1 LDEFAHHPIEEP
13 ALAPQMLVDRQ
24 VKEKV
29 FLVGIDHRDGQYE
42 VSCRHLDGRT
52 QQVGPIRRR
61 TTADRFWVS
70 KAVCLAVKNDFLPV
84 AAITPGQ
91 EKYTVAIQFQG
102 AAHKDQLHA
111 LLGEDCIL
119 QPFWV
124 IKKRDGG
131 VYRAPI
137 PYTVLRV
144 KPKENL
150 GRATVISNLPQPW
163 KRTASVVGFE
173 AIKLNTQRGQLRL
186 KLVDAATGDAALG
199 CFVSA
204 NDRGFEELGPGDEL
218 GKPDPAGQIISRNY
232 DHLAFVQIT
241 QGGAPPLRIPAPITE
256 SLCEQVVK
264 LTVDPDAGAKSDFD
278 RELRFLVQDVR
289 TLKAVQ
295 DSGVEESN
303 ELSGAKRY
311 EDAVRR
317 VQEAIDA
324 VTPLAGAAES
334 SLNRLATEA
343 DKIAQSDKPLLK
355 WVTGQVKEV
364 RDRQAELEKL
374 VASLNNAIAQRNAQ
388 ANADRLKEQARQAE
402 QEVDIDEAI
411 TRYELAL
418 AEQPDQPLL
427 RKYLDD
433 LKEAWR
439 IKNPAHEQARKLVNE
454 RWANAEV
461 TELEQLLPQVK
472 AALDTLKKE
481 QDRYGMLRLMKI
493 NDQHLAAV
501 VDVVQQADA
510 RGGEADLEESKK
522 YAAFVDEIA
531 NFNEE
536 VAQAASAAPG
546 PGSAP
551 PSNSAPPENAPS
563 QDGTPST
570 APPTNTAPS
579 GGTPPPVNLPPEKEE
594 EPL

>member
-1 LDEFAHHPIEEP
+1 
-13 ALAPQMLVDRQ
+13 
-24 VKEKV
+24 
-29 FLVGIDHRDGQYE
+29 
-42 VSCRHLDGRT
+42 
-52 QQVGPIRRR
+52 
-61 TTADRFWVS
+61 
-70 KAVCLAVKNDFLPV
+70 
-84 AAITPGQ
+84 
-91 EKYTVAIQFQG
+91 
-102 AAHKDQLHA
+102 
-111 LLGEDCIL
+111 
-119 QPFWV
+119 
-124 IKKRDGG
+124 
-131 VYRAPI
+131 
-137 PYTVLRV
+137 
-144 KPKENL
+144 
-150 GRATVISNLPQPW
+150 
-163 KRTASVVGFE
+163 
-173 AIKLNTQRGQLRL
+173 L

-204 NDRGFEELGPGDEL
+204 NDRGFDALGPGDEL
-218 GKPDPAGQIISRNY
+218 GKPDPAGHIISKSY

-241 QGGAPPLRIPAPITE
+241 QGGDAPLRIPAPITE
-256 SLCEQVVK
+256 PLCEHVVK

-303 ELSGAKRY
+303 ELSTAKRY

-317 VQEAIDA
+317 VQVAIDA
-324 VTPLAGAAES
+324 VTPLASAAES

-364 RDRQAELEKL
+364 RDRQGELEKL
-374 VASLNNAIAQRNAQ
+374 VTSLDNAIAQRNAQ

-411 TRYELAL
+411 ARYELAL

-427 RKYLDD
+427 RKYLED

-439 IKNPAHEQARKLVNE
+439 IKNPAHEQARKLINE
-454 RWANAEV
+454 RWAAAEV
-461 TELEQLLPQVK
+461 SDLEQLLPEVK
-472 AALDTLKKE
+472 VALETLKKE
-481 QDRYGMLRLMKI
+481 QDRYGMLRLMKV

-531 NFNEE
+531 SFNEE
-536 VAQAASAAPG
+536 VAQAVSAAPA
-546 PGSAP
+546 PGTSSDSSP
-551 PSNSAPPENAPS
+551 PPENAPAEES
-563 QDGTPST
+563 APQQTP
-570 APPTNTAPS
+570 PS
-579 GGTPPPVNLPPEKEE
+579 SNSPSPPVNLPPGKEE